1 VAYDSLTLPFFLQI
15 ESQSFT
21 SAPVGKAT
29 ANPDLLDKN
38 VPGGGRNKGSDSTT
52 AAYAKIG
59 SAVAV
64 AGVVSW
70 LSVPLLAGFTAS
82 VLEMIAS
89 RKTS

>member
-1 VAYDSLTLPFFLQI
+1 LFLQV

-21 SAPVGKAT
+21 SAPIGKAT

-38 VPGGGRNKGSDSTT
+38 VPGGGRKKGSDSTT

-59 SAVAV
+59 SAVAI
-64 AGVVSW
+64 AGVVTW
-70 LSVPLLAGFTAS
+70 FGVPLLAAFTAS
-82 VLEMIAS
+82 LFEMIAS